1 MKASSKKFEL
11 FRIDS
16 KIFEDFEERVSAM
29 GKTVREIADIL
40 GTSPDD
46 LIKEKQRIRDEI
58 KRQNIKVSKQ
68 GNKFL
73 VADSDVEKIVGAL
86 RSKINEESS
95 KSNEE
100 NEELLRQIEELKAQN
115 IKLKKDNQSKI
126 EEANRISLQKD
137 EEIRRLNLKIER
149 YADDF
154 TDLNDKQLQLNNQQQ
169 QLQARILEQTKQLKD
184 SQQKLLDSA
193 EKSSQL
199 QDKVDKMENASLW
212 QRITRK
218 FE

>member
-1 MKASSKKFEL
+1 MKKEKL
-11 FRIDS
+11 L
-16 KIFEDFEERVSAM
+16 M
-29 GKTVREIADIL
+29 GKTVREIAELMGASSDNL
-40 GTSPDD
+40 V
-46 LIKEKQRIRDEI
+46 KEKQRIRDEI
-58 KRQNIKVSKQ
+58 KRQKIKVTKQ

-73 VADSDVEKIVGAL
+73 IADSDVEKITSAL
-86 RSKINEESS
+86 KEKLGKEDSKKKED
-95 KSNEE
+95 
-100 NEELLRQIEELKAQN
+100 NEELLHMIDQLKAEN
-115 IKLKKDNQSKI
+115 SKLKSENK
-126 EEANRISLQKD
+126 EKD
-137 EEIRRLNLKIER
+137 EEIRRLNSKIEK

-154 TDLNDKQLQLNNQQQ
+154 KEFNDKQLQLNNQQQ

-199 QDKVDKMENASLW
+199 QDKVDKMEKASLW

>member
-1 MKASSKKFEL
+1 
-11 FRIDS
+11 
-16 KIFEDFEERVSAM
+16 M
-29 GKTVREIADIL
+29 GKTVREIAEL
-40 GTSPDD
+40 MGVSSDD

-73 VADSDVEKIVGAL
+73 VDDSDVEKIVGVL
-86 RSKINEESS
+86 RSKTREESS
-95 KSNEE
+95 KNNKET
-100 NEELLRQIEELKAQN
+100 EELLRQIEELKAQN

-154 TDLNDKQLQLNNQQQ
+154 KDLNDKQLQLNNQQQ